1 MDNKKTMPLIALRNM
16 VMFPSCTLSF
26 EVVGKAALDAVQKA
40 YDTSGFAFLSAKR
53 NDDEDSA
60 DVFRIGT
67 VSTIKRIFPLGQDRA
82 QVVAQGE
89 YRAFVE
95 SFENDGIFTEVI
107 AVLSERP
114 PYENTMDL
122 EASVLAVKVAFEEYI
137 ASGAKILPETIKYI
151 MASEDPLKVSDLIS
165 GAIAISYLKKQELLL
180 SDDVSKKIELLTELL
195 LDRAKALEIQSN
207 ILNKAR
213 QKIEKSQKE
222 YFLKEQAKAINE
234 ELGETSGTA
243 EEIEEYERKAKELN
257 LPERVMEKLQK
268 ELKRLK
274 RISGYAQEGAII
286 RDYIQWLLDTPWSEK
301 TEENP
306 DLILAEE
313 ILNDEH
319 YGLFKVKERIMEF
332 LCVKQNTKGLDSP
345 VLCLLGPPGV
355 GKTSV
360 AKSIA
365 KALNRNYQRM
375 SLGGIR
381 DEAEIRGHRRTYI
394 GSMPGR
400 IIYLMNQAKSTNPL
414 ILLDEIDKLG
424 SDYKGDPASALLE
437 VLDAEQN
444 HSFRD
449 NYLEVSYDLSDVFF
463 ICTANSIDTIPP
475 ALKDRLEI
483 IELSSYTLNEK
494 FHIGKDFLIKKQ
506 KEKNG
511 IEDLH
516 ISDEALYDIISYY
529 TKEAGVRQLE
539 RLIAKICRK
548 AVREVLMEG
557 KDTIEITAG
566 NLSDYLGI
574 RKYRKKN
581 IASNNLSGSAVGLA
595 WTSTGGQTLLIEA
608 CAMEGKGKLQLTGS
622 LGDVMKESAHA
633 AISYLRTKASKLSI
647 DTDFYKEK
655 DIHIHIPEGAV
666 PKDGPSAGITLCT
679 ALISALSDLPAR
691 SDTAMTG
698 EITLLGK
705 VLPIGGLKEK
715 ILGARAA
722 GIKRIII
729 PRENEQDLS
738 EIEEEIKEGIEFIFA
753 DKMEDVIKEAF
764 YAEFALNSAT

>member
-95 SFENDGIFTEVI
+95 SFENDGIFTEVVT
-107 AVLSERP
+107 VLSERP

-165 GAIAISYLKKQELLL
+165 GAIAISYIKKQELLL
-180 SDDVSKKIELLTELL
+180 SDDVSKRLELLTELL

-234 ELGETSGTA
+234 ELGETSGAA

-557 KDTIEITAG
+557 KDTIEITAD

-633 AISYLRTKASKLSI
+633 AISYLRTNASKLSI
-647 DTDFYKEK
+647 DTGFYKEK

-679 ALISALSDLPAR
+679 ALISALSNIPAR

>member
-1 MDNKKTMPLIALRNM
+1 M
-16 VMFPSCTLSF
+16 
-26 EVVGKAALDAVQKA
+26 
-40 YDTSGFAFLSAKR
+40 
-53 NDDEDSA
+53 
-60 DVFRIGT
+60 
-67 VSTIKRIFPLGQDRA
+67 
-82 QVVAQGE
+82 
-89 YRAFVE
+89 
-95 SFENDGIFTEVI
+95 
-107 AVLSERP
+107 
-114 PYENTMDL
+114 
-122 EASVLAVKVAFEEYI
+122 
-137 ASGAKILPETIKYI
+137 
-151 MASEDPLKVSDLIS
+151 KVSDLIS
-165 GAIAISYLKKQELLL
+165 GAIIISYMKKQELLL
-180 SDDVSKKIELLTELL
+180 SDDVSKKLELLTELL

-234 ELGETSGTA
+234 ELGETSGAA

-306 DLILAEE
+306 DLVLAEE

-557 KDTIEITAG
+557 KDTIEITAD

-633 AISYLRTKASKLSI
+633 AISYLRTNASKLSI
-647 DTDFYKEK
+647 DTGFYKEK
-655 DIHIHIPEGAV
+655 DFHIHIPEGAV

-679 ALISALSDLPAR
+679 ALISALSNIPAR

>member
-1 MDNKKTMPLIALRNM
+1 MDNKKIMPLIALRNM

-26 EVVGKAALDAVQKA
+26 EVMGKAALEAVQKA

-53 NDDEDSA
+53 KDDEDSI
-60 DVFRIGT
+60 DVFRLGT

-82 QVVAQGE
+82 QIVAQGE
-89 YRAFVE
+89 YRAFTE
-95 SFENDGIFTEVI
+95 SLENDGVFTEVVT
-107 AVLSERP
+107 VLSARP
-114 PYENTMDL
+114 PYENNVEL
-122 EASVLAVKVAFEEYI
+122 EAAVLAVKAAFEEYLS
-137 ASGAKILPETIKYI
+137 SGAKVLPETVKYI
-151 MASEDPLKVSDLIS
+151 MASEDPLKVADLIS
-165 GAIAISYLKKQELLL
+165 GAIAINYMKKQELLV
-180 SDDVSKKIELLTELL
+180 SDDVSEKLALLTELL
-195 LDRAKALEIQSN
+195 LDRAKALEIQGD
-207 ILNKAR
+207 ILSKAR

-234 ELGETSGTA
+234 ELGEASGTA
-243 EEIEEYERKAKELN
+243 EEIEEYERKAAELN
-257 LPERVMEKLQK
+257 LPERVLEKLQK

-274 RISGYAQEGAII
+274 RIGGYAQEGAVI
-286 RDYIQWLLDTPWSEK
+286 RDYIQWLLDTPWTYK

-313 ILNDEH
+313 ILNDDH

-332 LCVKQNTKGLDSP
+332 LCVKQNTQGLDSP

-400 IIYLMNQAKSTNPL
+400 IIYLMNQAKAINPL

-424 SDYKGDPASALLE
+424 NDYKGDPAAALLE

-444 HSFRD
+444 SSFRD

-463 ICTANSIDTIPP
+463 ICTANAMDTIPP
-475 ALKDRLEI
+475 ALRDRLEI

-506 KEKNG
+506 KEKHG
-511 IEDLH
+511 IEDLY
-516 ISDEALYDIISYY
+516 IADEALYDIISYY

-548 AVREVLMEG
+548 AVKEMLMEG
-557 KDTIEITAG
+557 KTAIAITPE

-574 RKYRKKN
+574 KKYRKKN
-581 IASNNLSGSAVGLA
+581 ISSDNSPGSAVGLA
-595 WTSTGGQTLLIEA
+595 WTTTGGQTLLIEA

-633 AISYLRTKASKLSI
+633 AISYIRTKAPKLSI
-647 DTDFYKEK
+647 DADFYKEM

-679 ALISALSDLPAR
+679 ALISALSGIPPR

-715 ILGARAA
+715 ILGAKVT

-729 PRENEQDLS
+729 PGENQQDLS
-738 EIEEEIKEGIEFIFA
+738 EIEDEIKEGIEFIFA

-764 YAEFALNSAT
+764 YSEFLLNSAT